1 MTDFVYKY
9 LKPTYHDKATICY
22 TDTESIICSWR
33 PLTFT
38 KT

>member
-9 LKPTYHDKATICY
+9 LKPTYHKATICY